1 MVVWRTHRARRPSC
15 PVFASASRKVARVH
29 VVSLGSGSSGNAL
42 LVRAGR
48 TAVLVDAGFGP
59 RILAG
64 RLRQAGIPPGE
75 ITAILITHEHA
86 DHACGA
92 VAFASRHRIPLV
104 GDPRTVDAVCR
115 QASGASAVLASG
127 CERHELAVGRATK
140 LGDLEIRSFPTSHDA
155 VAPCGYVLA
164 TGAWSVCFAT
174 DTGEVGTA
182 MTEAMRD
189 AHLLVIESNHDTDR
203 LVKGPYPWPLKRRI
217 LSPTG
222 HLSNQ
227 QTARALL
234 DVLDDGPRWVWLA
247 HLSRT
252 NNTPDLARAQIG
264 EQLRQAGLRHVP
276 VHIAP
281 PDVGPVWDS
290 ASLLE
295 EPRQAQLFAPVTASV
310 AASVAARR

>member
-1 MVVWRTHRARRPSC
+1 
-15 PVFASASRKVARVH
+15 VARVR

-42 LVRAGR
+42 LVRAGS
-48 TAVLVDAGFGP
+48 TTVLVDAGFGP
-59 RILAG
+59 RILAS
-64 RLRQAGIPPGE
+64 RLRQAGVAASE
-75 ITAILITHEHA
+75 IGAILITHEHS
-86 DHACGA
+86 DHSCGA
-92 VAFASRHRIPLV
+92 VAFAARHRIPLV
-104 GDPRTVDAVCR
+104 GDPRTLDAVR
-115 QASGASAVLASG
+115 DQTKGPSAPLAST
-127 CERHELAVGRATK
+127 CERHELPVGRTTK

-155 VAPCGYVLA
+155 VAPCGYRLA

-174 DTGEVGTA
+174 DTGEAGVA
-182 MTEAMRD
+182 MIEAMRG

-234 DVLDDGPRWVWLA
+234 DVLDDGPRWVRLA

-252 NNTPDLARAQIG
+252 NNTPDLARVQVG
-264 EQLRQAGLRHVP
+264 EQLRLAGLRHVP
-276 VHIAP
+276 IHVAP

-295 EPRQAQLFAPVTASV
+295 EPRQARLFAPA
-310 AASVAARR
+310 AASVPASR